1 MYKNETVSCTYLL
14 RAWIQGG
21 RFVRIAPLKT
31 DYGRIEGKSIFE
43 HGQLPQ
49 YITFLRSHCP
59 VRQHRASP
67 IHTRTRTNTNKH
79 RRTHAAVISGM
90 FCRLPPW
97 KNKSNWKA
105 RRAVMSFSV
114 FFVFGQQLNR
124 DLSECAT
131 VEAQSG
137 EREQLHRRGTF
148 SLTVCRG
155 QDFKDEP
162 SEVSCNTVN

>member
-1 MYKNETVSCTYLL
+1 MYKKETVSSTYLL
-14 RAWIQGG
+14 IAWIQDGW
-21 RFVRIAPLKT
+21 FIRIAPLKT
-31 DYGRIEGKSIFE
+31 DYETIEGKSIFE
-43 HGQLPQ
+43 HGQHPQ
-49 YITFLRSHCP
+49 YVTFLRSHCP
-59 VRQHRASP
+59 VRQHWASP
-67 IHTRTRTNTNKH
+67 IHTRTQANTNKH

-90 FCRLPPW
+90 FCRLPPR

-131 VEAQSG
+131 VKAQSG

-155 QDFKDEP
+155 QDFKDKP
-162 SEVSCNTVN
+162 SEVNCNTVN